1 MKQKPTVV
9 DVYIGLGSNLGDR
22 HQNLARAV
30 DLLAQNRKV
39 KVVET
44 SSLYVTE
51 PVGRTDQPVFLN
63 AVCHL
68 RTSLSPEDLL
78 GLAKEIET
86 AMGRKPSF
94 VNGPRPIDIDILF
107 YGNMVI
113 NIPHLV
119 IPHPRVQERAFV
131 LVPLAEIAP
140 DLVHPVNGDTVAHMV
155 SRLKSLKG
163 VRKWN
168 GEAWNV

>member
-1 MKQKPTVV
+1 MKQKPAKVE
-9 DVYIGLGSNLGDR
+9 VYLSLGSNLGDR
-22 HQNLARAV
+22 EQNLARAM
-30 DLLAQNRKV
+30 DLLAQRLKI
-39 KVVET
+39 ELT

-51 PVGRTDQPVFLN
+51 PVDHKDQPLFLN
-63 AVCHL
+63 AACRV
-68 RTSLSPEDLL
+68 RTSLAPDDLL
-78 GLAKEIET
+78 GLAKRIEA

-107 YGNMVI
+107 YGDKVV

-140 DLVHPVNGDTVAHMV
+140 RLVHPVSGQTVAEMV
-155 SRLKSLKG
+155 SRLKDRKG
-163 VRKWN
+163 VRVWSQ
-168 GEAWNV
+168 EAWNV

>member
-1 MKQKPTVV
+1 MKQKPVMV
-9 DVYIGLGSNLGDR
+9 EAYVGLGSNLGDR
-22 HQNLARAV
+22 EQNLARAM
-30 DLLAQNRKV
+30 DLLAQRV
-39 KVVET
+39 KTVTT

-51 PVGRTDQPVFLN
+51 PVDYGDQPLFLN
-63 AVCHL
+63 AVCCV
-68 RTSLSPEDLL
+68 RTSLAPDELL
-78 GLAKEIET
+78 GLAKRIEA

-107 YGNMVI
+107 YGDKVV

-140 DLVHPVNGDTVAHMV
+140 RLVHPVSGRTVAEMV
-155 SRLKSLKG
+155 SRLKDRKG
-163 VRKWN
+163 VRVWSQ
-168 GEAWNV
+168 EAWNV